1 MRADI
6 IKQAM
11 HYGFYLGLYLCAKFF
26 LSMTQNAF
34 LGFLAFVMW
43 VSIPFFIYWVVKK
56 YREEQLQ
63 GFISFHGA
71 WSLSFWIFFYGGL
84 ILEVAQFIYY
94 QFINTTFLEQ
104 SLQQSLQLTE
114 KMNISMQQQNL
125 DMLEKIMTHPNLY
138 VLTDFTI
145 YTLIGGAIISLL
157 IAAIAKHKPN
167 PFQ

>member
-6 IKQAM
+6 IKHAM
-11 HYGFYLGLYLCAKFF
+11 HYGLYLGIYLCAKFF

-43 VSIPFFIYWVVKK
+43 LSIPFLIYLIVKK
-56 YREEQLQ
+56 YREEELQ
-63 GFISFHGA
+63 GFISFQGA

-94 QFINTTFLEQ
+94 QFINTSFLPQ
-104 SLQQSLQLTE
+104 SLQQSLQLTD
-114 KMNISMQQQNL
+114 KMGMSMPQENL
-125 DMLEKIMTHPNLY
+125 NMLEKIMTHPNLY

-157 IAAIAKHKPN
+157 IAAAAKRKPN